1 MTTEM
6 GESLC
11 YSWLKHIKGCQ
22 IVQTNWKASMSW
34 AYHKLN
40 LNILNYAESWF
51 ENLKPNFSKKN
62 YTSDNI
68 LKTTECDVLGI
79 QFQRAT
85 QKIYAVEVAFHENGL
100 DYGGS
105 KNETI
110 VKVLSKCIRIAMC
123 LRACFEKPKI
133 EIIFATPVIK
143 ETKKGFLKSLYS
155 CFEILNN
162 NSSKIGDN
170 IFFSLVANGD
180 FYKRIVKPL
189 MIKNDSI
196 ADTSELFIR
205 SCQLL
210 KAAGANLDTTLT
222 EEFLTEIEPISEIV
236 WNYFVPI
243 LEKMKTKEIVALN
256 SQQFG
261 VQKWKILSKER
272 DVKRHYASPIIIE
285 GKEYYL
291 NNHWTDQNKDNL
303 IKWILDRSK

>member
-1 MTTEM
+1 M

-22 IVQTNWKASMSW
+22 IVQTNWKASMNW

-40 LNILNYAESWF
+40 LNILSDAEGWF
-51 ENLKPNFSKKN
+51 GNLAPDFLKKT
-62 YTSDNI
+62 YTPDNI
-68 LKTTECDVLGI
+68 IKTTECDVLGI
-79 QFQRAT
+79 QFQKAT

-133 EIIFATPVIK
+133 EVIFATPIIK
-143 ETKKGFLKSLYS
+143 ETKKGFVETLYN
-155 CFEILNN
+155 CFEIINLK
-162 NSSKIGDN
+162 SHLIGVG
-170 IFFSLVANGD
+170 ITFSLVANDD

-189 MIKNDSI
+189 IMKNDSI

-210 KAAGANLDTTLT
+210 KAAGV
-222 EEFLTEIEPISEIV
+222 I
-236 WNYFVPI
+236 
-243 LEKMKTKEIVALN
+243 
-256 SQQFG
+256 
-261 VQKWKILSKER
+261 
-272 DVKRHYASPIIIE
+272 
-285 GKEYYL
+285 
-291 NNHWTDQNKDNL
+291 
-303 IKWILDRSK
+303 WIPL